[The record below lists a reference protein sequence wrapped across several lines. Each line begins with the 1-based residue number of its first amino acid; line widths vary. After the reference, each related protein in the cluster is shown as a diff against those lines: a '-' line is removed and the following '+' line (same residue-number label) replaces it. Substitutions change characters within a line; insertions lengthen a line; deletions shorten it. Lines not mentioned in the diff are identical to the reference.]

1 MAKSVPKK
9 AAIKKAT
16 PKKAIKKTASPKKV
30 AIKKGIKKVAK
41 KAIPKKK
48 TSIKKQKNDI
58 LLTTYGTG
66 IKIKNSEEYEIQI
79 QGFWLFEQYKYD
91 FVDNI
96 LTTMDLEF
104 PSKSVIKW
112 IAEYAGIYNSED
124 KLITNLSH
132 MNGSAA
138 LDFLNTYLLEQSKDS
153 QYGIGTIDGSTTKL
167 GEGDF
172 FDVVF
177 NGEDGLEE
185 FLKYLERIRK
195 YLGKGD
201 LKEYDDMIKFLKE
214 DNPDSTVV
222 IQFRIYYL

>member
-66 IKIKNSEEYEIQI
+66 IKIKNCEEYEIQI

-104 PSKSVIKW
+104 PSKSVIKR
-112 IAEYAGIYNSED
+112 IAKYAGEN
-124 KLITNLSH
+124 
-132 MNGSAA
+132 
-138 LDFLNTYLLEQSKDS
+138 
-153 QYGIGTIDGSTTKL
+153 
-167 GEGDF
+167 
-172 FDVVF
+172 
-177 NGEDGLEE
+177 
-185 FLKYLERIRK
+185 IRYFAK
-195 YLGKGD
+195 S
-201 LKEYDDMIKFLKE
+201 F
-214 DNPDSTVV
+214 
-222 IQFRIYYL
+222 